1 MVLIAAALVLTRQL
15 SFCLLYQHLIITPV
29 VALEARMILMMM
41 MMTCTHIMIY
51 TAAL

>member
-29 VALEARMILMMM
+29 VALEARMIMMM
-41 MMTCTHIMIY
+41 CTHIMIY